1 MSRSQAKILSMPAVG
16 LICLLWLSPADACDP
31 LQPRK
36 FLVEPPQRENPPFPN
51 SICVKDYRVDVQR
64 RDEDRA
70 CGEFAFLDVR
80 PIPCDGMGLQDIG
93 FIVRR
98 ETGTLPVGLELPEG
112 PVSFNTANSLSID
125 WIDRGDEFRFV
136 LAVTAVSKQGQR
148 LEPHSLV
155 VASAA
160 RPHRIPLPKV
170 VIGTVGAFF
179 LGFLTCFGFL
189 RRRGTKKKGLS

>member
-1 MSRSQAKILSMPAVG
+1 MLIPAVG
-16 LICLLWLSPADACDP
+16 LISLLWLSPADACEP

-36 FLVEPPQRENPPFPN
+36 FLIEQAQLGNTPPNA
-51 SICVKDYRVDVQR
+51 ICVKDYRVDVQR

-80 PIPCDGMGLQDIG
+80 PIPCDGMGLQDVG

-98 ETGTLPVGLELPEG
+98 EGGTLPVGLELPEG

-125 WIDRGDEFRFV
+125 WIDRGDEFHFV
-136 LAVTAVSKQGQR
+136 LSVTAVSKQGQR
-148 LEPHSLV
+148 LAPHSLE

-160 RPHRIPLPKV
+160 RPHRIPLSKV
-170 VIGTVGAFF
+170 VVGTVGAFS
-179 LGFLTCFGFL
+179 LGFLMCYVLL
-189 RRRGTKKKGLS
+189 RWRGTKKKTA